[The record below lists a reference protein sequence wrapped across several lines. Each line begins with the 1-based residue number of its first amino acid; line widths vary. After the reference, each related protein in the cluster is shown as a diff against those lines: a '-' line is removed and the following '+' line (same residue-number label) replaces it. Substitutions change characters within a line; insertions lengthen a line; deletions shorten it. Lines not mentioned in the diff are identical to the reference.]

1 MSKNARKGNSLLG
14 AIDGFLDEEEDA
26 AAKPLP
32 PATAKPKTVKA
43 EPANEPAKRG
53 RPKAK
58 SGPTSLVGGHFPTS
72 VLKQLKIIAAEEG
85 TTNQALLEEALNL
98 LFVKKGKKKIEN
110 L

>member
-14 AIDGFLDEEEDA
+14 AIDGFLDEDEDA
-26 AAKPLP
+26 AATSQP
-32 PATAKPKTVKA
+32 PATV
-43 EPANEPAKRG
+43 KRG

-58 SGPTSLVGGHFPTS
+58 SGPTSLVGGHFPPE

-98 LFVKKGKKKIEN
+98 LFVKKGKKKI
-110 L
+110 